1 MYQKQV
7 VKILFYR
14 IDTSVKILHIIY
26 YILYNI
32 TNRRFKKRRG
42 EGVFLLFKSAYPC
55 ALYHPLGFACAFLTP
70 FSFAKVQRLSSMPST
85 SPDGRYFWQK
95 SRSSLPQIAV
105 SIWVFREIFTEIPWR
120 RPIVQPLVKY
130 RKEKGLKAKRS
141 R

>member
-1 MYQKQV
+1 
-7 VKILFYR
+7 
-14 IDTSVKILHIIY
+14 
-26 YILYNI
+26 
-32 TNRRFKKRRG
+32 
-42 EGVFLLFKSAYPC
+42 
-55 ALYHPLGFACAFLTP
+55 
-70 FSFAKVQRLSSMPST
+70 MPSI